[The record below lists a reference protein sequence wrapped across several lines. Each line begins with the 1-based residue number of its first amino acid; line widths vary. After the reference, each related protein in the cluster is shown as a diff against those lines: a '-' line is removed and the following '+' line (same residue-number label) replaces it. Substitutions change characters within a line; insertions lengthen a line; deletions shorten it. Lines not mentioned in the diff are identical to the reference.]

1 MSDDKRSF
9 TQKLRDEN
17 EIINTN
23 KSMGKQSKKEEIK
36 VDIQNHENNIKTDIQ
51 KDKKDIEDD
60 IHKYKKENEQ
70 LKNDISDQKI
80 DKDTSYI
87 ILAAIIIII
96 LLIIYLCST
105 L

>member
-17 EIINTN
+17 EIINPN
-23 KSMGKQSKKEEIK
+23 KNIEKPNKKEEIK
-36 VDIQNHENNIKTDIQ
+36 VNIQ
-51 KDKKDIEDD
+51 KDKKDIEND

-70 LKNDISDQKI
+70 LKNDIADQKI
-80 DKDTSYI
+80 DKDTSYV
-87 ILAAIIIII
+87 ILAAIIIIT
-96 LLIIYLCST
+96 LLIIYLCCY